1 MTSHISENDLLNLI
15 KQLDE
20 TVSTSCPSESL
31 LPLSDGESSNSDGS
45 VIVERNKIIVNNPVG
60 MGLVAI
66 VTPIPPLVL
75 YVNGIIVTGETPV
88 RANDEIKWSM
98 VNEQLFTLSVSED
111 RMQAIFKIHARER
124 YEWRLKDVEK
134 SNRIFLEAIEQ
145 FDTVI
150 DSISFPVIMDS
161 IKDMG
166 IDRNLNYSVIYQEH
180 QEFTG
185 KPIVFAVGKPPK
197 PGIDARLEFYFSEE
211 VENVYM
217 EVSGVVDYRDHL
229 HIPTVKAGE
238 IIGRKFFLVEGKP
251 GYDVFGAI
259 IQPNHPKD
267 ISIIAEDNVQIDG
280 QGRIIAL
287 KEGRPRITGTT
298 VKFVEISTVYVIA
311 GNVDMGTG
319 HIVFSGDIVVYGD
332 VTENMI
338 IESLGNVYVQGN
350 VFGATI
356 TATGSIIIKGNI
368 MNSRL
373 YSGYFGVIYNR
384 LFHATSQLLIQMRL
398 LTEAAQTLMAR
409 IAEKEQQVNPGRIML
424 LLLESKFT
432 DIPKTIKEIL
442 TVIANIQ
449 NIERESLVDLKD
461 KLECFLY
468 PLKLVEI
475 DSLDVFIY
483 IQKLLEETY
492 QSINRMQ
499 ETPSKIDIQ
508 QCHLSELKSNGDI
521 LIRREGV
528 LKSDLYCK
536 NNIVFYED
544 RSVCRGSRL
553 EAGGII
559 SAMNVGGQTCSG
571 IYLKAG
577 TKIVV
582 KNIHSGRVCIGKYCR
597 DIFESLADTTFDENF
612 MKNQTVERELRHV

>member
-1 MTSHISENDLLNLI
+1 MSSHISENDLLTLI

-20 TVSTSCPSESL
+20 MDSIRCPSESL
-31 LPLSDGESSNSDGS
+31 LTVSEGVNNSDGS
-45 VIVERNKIIVNNPVG
+45 VIVKRNKIIVNDPEG

-66 VTPIPPLVL
+66 VIPIPPLVL
-75 YVNGIIVTGETPV
+75 YVNGILVNGETPI
-88 RANDEIKWSM
+88 RANDEIKWS
-98 VNEQLFTLSVSED
+98 VAYEQLFTLSVSED
-111 RMQAIFKIHARER
+111 RMQAFFKIHARER
-124 YEWRLKDVEK
+124 YEWRLKDIEK
-134 SNRIFLEAIEQ
+134 SNRIILEAIEKR
-145 FDTVI
+145 DTVI
-150 DSISFPVIMDS
+150 DSISFPEIMAS
-161 IKDMG
+161 IKDLG
-166 IDRNLNYSVIYQEH
+166 IDRNLNYSVIFQEL

-185 KPIVFAVGKPPK
+185 EPIVFAVGKPPK
-197 PGIDARLEFYFSEE
+197 PGIDARLEFYFCEK
-211 VENVYM
+211 VENIYM

-229 HIPTVKAGE
+229 HIPSVKKGE
-238 IIGRKFFLVEGKP
+238 IIGRKFSLVVGEP

-267 ISIIAEDNVQIDG
+267 ISVIAEDKVHIDG
-280 QGRIIAL
+280 QGQIIAL
-287 KEGRPRITGTT
+287 REGRPRITGTT
-298 VKFVEISTVYVIA
+298 VKFVQISTAYVIT

-319 HIVFSGDIVVYGD
+319 HIVFSGDVVVYGD

-368 MNSRL
+368 MNSQL

-384 LFHATSQLLIQMRL
+384 LFNTNSQLLTQIRS
-398 LTEAAQTLMAR
+398 LTEAARTLMAR
-409 IAEKEQQVNPGRIML
+409 ISERKQQVNPGRIIL

-449 NIERESLVDLKD
+449 NLKRESLMDLKD
-461 KLECFLY
+461 KLEWFLH
-468 PLKLVEI
+468 PLKLVDI

-483 IQKLLEETY
+483 IQKLLEETN
-492 QSINRMQ
+492 QSISRMQ
-499 ETPSKIDIQ
+499 EISSKINIQ
-508 QCHLSELKSNGDI
+508 QCHLSFLKSNGDI

-528 LKSDLYCK
+528 LNSDLYSK

-553 EAGGII
+553 EAGNII
-559 SAMNVGGQTCSG
+559 SAMNVGGQSCSG

-577 TKIVV
+577 KKIVV

-597 DIFESLADTTFDENF
+597 DIFESLADTTFDEKF
-612 MKNQTVERELRHV
+612 MKNQTVKRELNHV